1 MADINIGAFKMQIGV
16 ISCSGEEML
25 GGTLTR
31 MATRKVMEELRPG
44 QAISLCLPLFLAG
57 GEEERNFAKNF
68 PVISVDACE
77 KHCARKSTEKYSGR
91 VRDCVVLTDFLDP
104 EVIFSKTVSMKDLTE
119 EHYHMVDKIA
129 EEICKKIDAASAGS

>member
-1 MADINIGAFKMQIGV
+1 MSNLQTGTPKIQIGV

-44 QAISLCLPLFLAG
+44 QVISLCLPLFIAG
-57 GEEERNFAKNF
+57 GEEERNFARDF

-77 KHCARKSTEKYSGR
+77 KNCAKKSIEKYSGQ
-91 VRDCVVLTDFLDP
+91 VRDFVVLTEFFDR
-104 EVIFSKTVSMKDLTE
+104 EIIFSKTVSMKDMTK
-119 EHYHMVDKIA
+119 EHYEMVDKIA
-129 EEICKKIDAASAGS
+129 EEICKKVDAIVAEQ

>member
-1 MADINIGAFKMQIGV
+1 MPDLQIGKPKMQIGV

-44 QAISLCLPLFLAG
+44 QAISLCLPLFIAG
-57 GEEERNFAKNF
+57 GEEERSFARDF

-77 KHCARKSTEKYSGR
+77 KNCAKKAIEKYSGQ
-91 VRDCVVLTDFLDP
+91 VRDFVILTDFLDR
-104 EVIFSKTVSMKDLTE
+104 EVIFSKTVSMKELTE
-119 EHYHMVDKIA
+119 EHYKMVDKIA
-129 EEICKKIDAASAGS
+129 EEICKKIDQIAAE